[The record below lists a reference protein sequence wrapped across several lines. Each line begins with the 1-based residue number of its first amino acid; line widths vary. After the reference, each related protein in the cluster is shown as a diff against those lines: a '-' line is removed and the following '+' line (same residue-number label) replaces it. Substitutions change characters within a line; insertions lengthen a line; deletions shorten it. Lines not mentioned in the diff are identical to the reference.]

1 MSQILIIDDQSTS
14 RMLLA
19 KLLNQ
24 LDNNLS
30 IHDFDNARDAL
41 DWCQENIPDL
51 VLVDYSM
58 PGMNGIEFTETLRR
72 IPSLRDVPVVM
83 ITISD
88 DEDVKLE
95 ALDVGATDFLNKP
108 IDHFELRARVHNLLT
123 LRRHQTSTRERLL
136 HLEDQIHRLRRSF
149 EAQREQQRQM
159 LLTLLGQK
167 DLLTPAQARA
177 TSEIAVLLA
186 RQLGMN
192 EDECKLLYQAAPLY
206 ALSKDGISESIL
218 TKPGALTE
226 EEREQVKQHP
236 YWGHRALSPVQDD
249 PALSLAGR
257 IALHYRENHDGSG
270 YPQGLKGDTI
280 PLEARIIHLVDA
292 ILALRADKPWRP
304 AWPVQQIKDWV
315 ISQAGTTFDPDV
327 VSAFEKQAEAILQWL
342 ESSIG
347 KETDDHSDVRG

>member
-24 LDNNLS
+24 LDSNLD
-30 IHDFDNARDAL
+30 IHDFDNAREAL
-41 DWCQENIPDL
+41 GWCEDNIPDL

-72 IPSLRDVPVVM
+72 IPALRDVPVIM

-123 LRRHQTSTRERLL
+123 LRRHQTSTRERLH
-136 HLEDQIHRLRRSF
+136 HLEDQIHQLRQSF
-149 EAQREQQRQM
+149 ETQREQHRQM

-167 DLLTPAQARA
+167 AILSPAQARA
-177 TSEIAVLLA
+177 TSEIASLLGQ
-186 RQLGMN
+186 QLQLDATRLN
-192 EDECKLLYQAAPLY
+192 RLFQAAPLY
-206 ALSKDGISESIL
+206 ALSKDGIGETIL
-218 TKPGALTE
+218 TKPGKLSDE
-226 EEREQVKQHP
+226 EKKRVQQHP
-236 YWGHRALSPVQDD
+236 DWGHQALQPVEDD
-249 PALSLAGR
+249 PTMGLAAQ

-270 YPQGLKGDTI
+270 YPRGLKGEEI

-292 ILALRADKPWRP
+292 IIALRTAKPWRP
-304 AWPVQQIKDWV
+304 AWPTGQIKDWV
-315 ISQAGTTFDPDV
+315 LSQAGTTFDPAV
-327 VSAFEKQAEAILQWL
+327 VAAFEKEEKAILDWL
-342 ESSIG
+342 DYSTDPG
-347 KETDDHSDVRG
+347 KEAGQHG

>member
-24 LDNNLS
+24 LDSNLD
-30 IHDFDNARDAL
+30 IHDFDNAREAL
-41 DWCQENIPDL
+41 DWCEDNIPDL

-72 IPSLRDVPVVM
+72 IPALRDVPVIM

-123 LRRHQTSTRERLL
+123 LRRHQTSTRERLH
-136 HLEDQIHRLRRSF
+136 HLEDQIHALRRTF

-167 DLLTPAQARA
+167 ELLTPAQAEA
-177 TSEIAVLLA
+177 TAEIAALLGK
-186 RQLGMN
+186 RLGMN
-192 EDECKLLYQAAPLY
+192 GTRLERFIQAAPIY
-206 ALSKDGISESIL
+206 ALSKDGIGETIL
-218 TKPGALTE
+218 TKAGSLTD
-226 EEREQVKQHP
+226 EERSRVEQHP
-236 YWGHRALSPVQDD
+236 HWGHRALQPMEDD
-249 PALSLAGR
+249 PVLQLAGE

-270 YPQGLKGDTI
+270 YPQGLKGEAI

-292 ILALRADKPWRP
+292 IIALRSAKPWRP

-315 ISQAGTTFDPDV
+315 LSQAGSTFDPAV
-327 VSAFEKQAEAILQWL
+327 VTAFEKEESAILEWL
-342 ESSIG
+342 DRSSKSG
-347 KETDDHSDVRG
+347 KEAGQNG